1 MIANQNNQI
10 ALNKHFRD
18 LQKIQSMIH
27 IVEDAVKKQPL
38 GSMGLPGVMAKQV
51 GSEKP

>member
-1 MIANQNNQI
+1 MITANQNNQI

-27 IVEDAVKKQPL
+27 IVEDAVKKQPMGSVGL
-38 GSMGLPGVMAKQV
+38 GMPMAKQM
-51 GSEKP
+51 GSE